1 MKAEEDRRLR
11 RIEKEKVAAE
21 EKLRTREDDGK
32 RDDLTVLIMNLSLK
46 ASERDV
52 WRFLTEKAGKVAD
65 IQLIK
70 DARSG
75 KSKGVAYVE
84 FYEQASVL
92 RAISLGS
99 GAMIMGQRVV
109 IQASQAE
116 KNRAAK
122 VAKQQAAEML
132 SGNGPLKIYVG
143 GLVDTLSTITE
154 AELMQLFEPFGEI
167 LSVDVHK
174 DPYTAKNKGYAFIHY
189 RQASDARDSI
199 MAMNGFEIAG
209 RTLKVGHATE
219 SHSGGPS
226 SYDQAHANLV
236 LQHGGQLTETDNATF
251 LPAAQNLDRIVEDR
265 DYGFIQGGAKFA
277 LMQKLQ
283 QRQDAKDVL

>member
-1 MKAEEDRRLR
+1 
-11 RIEKEKVAAE
+11 
-21 EKLRTREDDGK
+21 
-32 RDDLTVLIMNLSLK
+32 
-46 ASERDV
+46 
-52 WRFLTEKAGKVAD
+52 
-65 IQLIK
+65 
-70 DARSG
+70 
-75 KSKGVAYVE
+75 
-84 FYEQASVL
+84 
-92 RAISLGS
+92 
-99 GAMIMGQRVV
+99 MGQRVV

-154 AELMQLFEPFGEI
+154 AELMQLFEWVSGGSVLYRPFGEI

-265 DYGFIQGGAKFA
+265 DHGFIQGGAKFA